1 MYWCLCFQHV
11 QIMNHFTQSN
21 LHKLVTR
28 WSEHTSFSFCGQLFF
43 QGLSCF
49 GDIICSRHLI
59 AFVILLLLFYCCFEC
74 STPVLFPLYNPEHL
88 FMVFRVPVTVSCSLE
103 VWILARG
110 LYYFIVRLTL
120 CKMKSLVP
128 VFTAFEW
135 EVLVFGSCIFF
146 LLLAVAVVIVVVVP
160 VVVFPLFPFMPP
172 SVFLFSFLHFLFDC

>member
-1 MYWCLCFQHV
+1 M
-11 QIMNHFTQSN
+11 
-21 LHKLVTR
+21 
-28 WSEHTSFSFCGQLFF
+28 
-43 QGLSCF
+43 
-49 GDIICSRHLI
+49 
-59 AFVILLLLFYCCFEC
+59 
-74 STPVLFPLYNPEHL
+74 
-88 FMVFRVPVTVSCSLE
+88 E

-146 LLLAVAVVIVVVVP
+146 FLLAVAVVIVVVVP

-172 SVFLFSFLHFLFDC
+172 SVFLFSFLHFLLVSVVSTSNFTSCLFPPLWLPSPPWLSSPVVILILCPHLCPVPLISALYINSLVFHSVFVTVSGKCVDPPELFCCVSGLNSESALINGSQSH